1 MKYCWKENNFLYP
14 ALIIYL
20 ASLASASGPCGHSST
35 VTRYSVLS
43 EAEVLSQR
51 KNNLFFLFLLCNP
64 KNGCISIA
72 NLTVMQ
78 KIHLSIPGP
87 CHQNWN
93 EMTPTQQ
100 GRFCNSCAKQVVDF
114 STMSDTQVLHYFS
127 SIKNENVC
135 GRAYPDQLERA
146 ITMPKE
152 HKKKLFWYW
161 NYITMLF
168 LFFSK
173 TNTVKAQGGIK
184 VVVESKHDAAQQ
196 DRITKGEIAVNTNRI
211 IKGKIIDEAGQPL
224 AGVSVIIKDSKHGT
238 IADTNGFY
246 SISANT
252 QKDILKISAVG
263 FVSKEIKLASLN
275 HFDIILTKMEMQM
288 MGDVV
293 VTVGDIG
300 FRNLDEDYVP
310 VTKPKHIAVLEVKDN
325 ATLQPIN
332 KASIVIK
339 SIGANKSAAVF
350 TDKNGI
356 YKLRKI
362 EEEENYAITIFAEGY
377 EKNEFTIKGNDIS
390 LRKITKK
397 ILLKK
402 VIVKVLAK
410 DAKPAIIW
418 MGKITST
425 AINNKPILYVVDNV
439 PCSKKIYEELNPDN
453 IENITVLKG
462 QEATAIY
469 GASASAGAIIIT
481 TKKKETFPS
490 FKNLDTVV
498 ISTSLCTKRRDITG
512 MVSVMTAT
520 TSDLTIKKTFA
531 DSIKLVTTKITGAIK
546 IYPNPIQRG
555 NSFSLSLKLK
565 QTGMYNI
572 QIVDAAGRVV
582 LQKQTIAISKAH
594 TEQMQTNSIW
604 SSGIYYVR
612 IFNEKNNFINTNSFS
627 LQ

>member
-1 MKYCWKENNFLYP
+1 
-14 ALIIYL
+14 
-20 ASLASASGPCGHSST
+20 
-35 VTRYSVLS
+35 
-43 EAEVLSQR
+43 
-51 KNNLFFLFLLCNP
+51 
-64 KNGCISIA
+64 
-72 NLTVMQ
+72 MQ
-78 KIHLSIPGP
+78 KIQLSIPGP

-152 HKKKLFWYW
+152 HKKKLYWYW

-184 VVVESKHDAAQQ
+184 VVVESKHDAAKQ

-293 VTVGDIG
+293 VTVGGIG

-350 TDKNGI
+350 TDKKGI
-356 YKLRKI
+356 YKLRKVEERSKYSLI
-362 EEEENYAITIFAEGY
+362 ISADGFKEEEIQITGSDIDERKVTKQIFL
-377 EKNEFTIKGNDIS
+377 EKLPELADYKKMDSVVVTSYPTVGKLRICTSSKTSVMGSMLSVVTVKTTFTDTIKLI
-390 LRKITKK
+390 
-397 ILLKK
+397 
-402 VIVKVLAK
+402 
-410 DAKPAIIW
+410 
-418 MGKITST
+418 
-425 AINNKPILYVVDNV
+425 
-439 PCSKKIYEELNPDN
+439 
-453 IENITVLKG
+453 
-462 QEATAIY
+462 
-469 GASASAGAIIIT
+469 
-481 TKKKETFPS
+481 
-490 FKNLDTVV
+490 
-498 ISTSLCTKRRDITG
+498 
-512 MVSVMTAT
+512 
-520 TSDLTIKKTFA
+520 
-531 DSIKLVTTKITGAIK
+531 TTKITGAIK